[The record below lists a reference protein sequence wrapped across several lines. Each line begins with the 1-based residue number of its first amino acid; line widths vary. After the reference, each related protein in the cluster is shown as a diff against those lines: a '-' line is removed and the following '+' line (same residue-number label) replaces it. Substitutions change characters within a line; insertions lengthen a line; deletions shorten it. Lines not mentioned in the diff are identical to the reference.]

1 MWNKRS
7 LTYGVNNWGLERTEI
22 MLEIKGK
29 MNTAICYAKVIE
41 DVAIEQIKRMCD
53 YELTAGNKVRIMP
66 DVHAGKGCTIGTTMT
81 VTDKACPNIVGV
93 DIGCGMYTVKL
104 ADKSLDF
111 EKIDEAC
118 HYIPSGRNVWD
129 GRRERFDIQELK
141 CYRALKDTKR
151 LARSLGTLGGGNHF
165 IEIDKA
171 ADGAHYLVIHSGS
184 RNLGKQVAEIYQQLA
199 IDLHAGKEDYFIRRE
214 EIIRTYK
221 EAGRRAEIQNALK
234 ELAKE
239 YTAKTPDV
247 PEDLCWLYGS
257 FLGDYLHDVEICQR
271 FACRNREIMA
281 ETILERT
288 GMSKE
293 EAFHT
298 IHNYIDTNEMIL
310 RKGAIAAHKGERV
323 LIPINMRDGSVIAV
337 GKGNPEWNYSAPHGA
352 GRIMSRGKAKET
364 LSLEEYRASMEGIY
378 TTSVNESTLDE
389 APMVYKSLYDILD
402 VINEAVDIVDIIK
415 PVYNFKAGED
425 DKPWEKRGENDKYFL
440 EYYPKN
446 N

>member
-1 MWNKRS
+1 
-7 LTYGVNNWGLERTEI
+7 

-118 HYIPSGRNVWD
+118 HYIPSGRSVWD

-141 CYRALKDTKR
+141 CYRAMKDTKR

-171 ADGAHYLVIHSGS
+171 ADGTHYLVIHSGS

-199 IDLHAGKEDYFIRRE
+199 IDLHAGKEDYFKRRE

-221 EAGRRAEIQNALK
+221 EAGRRAEIQDALK

-281 ETILERT
+281 ETILEMT

-389 APMVYKSLYDILD
+389 APMVYKSLDDILD

-425 DKPWEKRGENDKYFL
+425 DKPWEKRKKL
-440 EYYPKN
+440 
-446 N
+446 